1 MEQIQEKTLDYKPW
15 ITSGK
20 TAGLVFNKN
29 FEIAIVD
36 KENKISNE
44 IEKTLPGGKRKMNTD
59 LDILKES
66 SEDCVDR
73 EIAEEIFLKISEKKF
88 AGTLI
93 IEDERR
99 AGFLHTKDVYVIE
112 NDQYKEIGKVHNKQ
126 VYERKFYPIDE
137 AWDII
142 HKNHKSLLAIGLVC
156 FFNDHPQIK
165 KEYEII
171 AMFAEGE
178 VMKIKN
184 KNEHFIKKVM
194 KK

>member
-15 ITSGK
+15 ISSGK
-20 TAGLVFNKN
+20 TVGLVFNSN
-29 FEIAIVD
+29 FELCLVD
-36 KENKISNE
+36 Y
-44 IEKTLPGGKRKMNTD
+44 IEKHKNERQLKLPGGKRKRNND
-59 LDILKES
+59 LDILTES
-66 SEDCVDR
+66 SESCIER
-73 EIAEEIFLKISEKKF
+73 ELREEIFLKISEKKI

-112 NDQYKEIGKVHNKQ
+112 NDQYKEIGKVHKKQ

-137 AWDII
+137 VWDII
-142 HKNHKSLLAIGLVC
+142 HKNHKSLLAIGLVY
-156 FFNDHPQIK
+156 FFNNHPEIK
-165 KEYEII
+165 EIHNFV

-178 VMKIKN
+178 VKKIESQ
-184 KNEHFIKKVM
+184 NEHFIKKVM

>member
-15 ITSGK
+15 VTSGK
-20 TAGLVFNKN
+20 TSGLVFNEK
-29 FEIAIVD
+29 FELCLVD
-36 KENKISNE
+36 Y
-44 IEKTLPGGKRKMNTD
+44 IEKNSRAIQQKLPGGKRKMNTE
-59 LDILKES
+59 LDVLKES
-66 SEDCVDR
+66 SESCIER
-73 EIAEEIFLKISEKKF
+73 ELREEIFVKISEKKF

-156 FFNDHPQIK
+156 FFNDHLEIK
-165 KEYEII
+165 KEHEII

-184 KNEHFIKKVM
+184 KNEHFIEKVM